1 MMTLLMHSQDG
12 QHVPRTELATIPLPQ
27 QTDSYQPV
35 PHADLVKMIET
46 IGQDILSG
54 YRFDREDYGLAR
66 DGRQLFGT
74 HTYRVSEDD
83 QMGLTIGFRNSYDKS
98 LSVGLAVG
106 ASVFVCDNLA
116 FTGDLTVMRKHT
128 SNVLTDLEDMVIAT
142 IFRCRKNYC
151 QITSDAESMAEH
163 ALADDDAFK
172 MLGLLFGKG
181 VLTPRQL
188 PIVKKEWM
196 KPSYPDFE
204 PRNLWSFYNAC
215 TEGLK
220 GSPPAKIMEKH
231 IALHQL
237 ITERSNN
244 HGFN

>member
-1 MMTLLMHSQDG
+1 MNLLMHTSDG
-12 QHVPRTELATIPLPQ
+12 RHVPRTELATIPLPER
-27 QTDSYQPV
+27 TDSYQPV
-35 PHADLVKMIET
+35 PHAELVRMVET
-46 IGQDILSG
+46 IGRDILTG
-54 YRFDREDYGLAR
+54 YRFDRDDYGLAR

-74 HTYRVSEDD
+74 HTYRVPEDD

-128 SNVLTDLEDMVIAT
+128 SNVLTDLEDMIIAT
-142 IFRCRKNYC
+142 IFRCRKNYH
-151 QITSDAESMAEH
+151 QISTDAESMAEH
-163 ALADDDAFK
+163 ALADDEAFQ
-172 MLGLLFGKG
+172 MLGLLFGKS

-188 PIVKKEWM
+188 PIVKKEWL
-196 KPSYPDFE
+196 KPSYEDFE
-204 PRNLWSFYNAC
+204 PRNMWSFYNAC

-237 ITERSNN
+237 ITERSYHNGLN
-244 HGFN
+244 

>member
-1 MMTLLMHSQDG
+1 MHTSDG
-12 QHVPRTELATIPLPQ
+12 RHVPRTELATIPLPER
-27 QTDSYQPV
+27 TDSYQPV
-35 PHADLVKMIET
+35 PHAELVRMVET
-46 IGQDILSG
+46 IGRDILTG
-54 YRFDREDYGLAR
+54 YRFDRDDYGLAR

-74 HTYRVSEDD
+74 HTYRVPEDD

-128 SNVLTDLEDMVIAT
+128 SNVLTDLEDMIIAT
-142 IFRCRKNYC
+142 IFRCRKNYH
-151 QITSDAESMAEH
+151 QISTDAESMAEH
-163 ALADDDAFK
+163 ALADDEAFQ
-172 MLGLLFGKG
+172 MLGLLFGKS

-188 PIVKKEWM
+188 PIVKKEWL
-196 KPSYPDFE
+196 KPSYEDFE
-204 PRNLWSFYNAC
+204 PRNMWSFYNAC

-237 ITERSNN
+237 ITERSYHNGLN
-244 HGFN
+244 

>member
-1 MMTLLMHSQDG
+1 MTLLMHSQDG
-12 QHVPRTELATIPLPQ
+12 QHVSRHELAMIPLPER
-27 QTDSYQPV
+27 TDSYQPV
-35 PHADLVKMIET
+35 PHAELVTMVET
-46 IGQDILSG
+46 IGRDILTG
-54 YRFDREDYGLAR
+54 YRFDRDDYGLAR

-74 HTYRVSEDD
+74 HTYRVPEDD

-128 SNVLTDLEDMVIAT
+128 SNVLTDLEDMIIAT
-142 IFRCRKNYC
+142 IYRCRKNYR
-151 QITSDAESMAEH
+151 QIASDSELMEEQ
-163 ALADDDAFK
+163 ALADDEAFK

-188 PIVKKEWM
+188 PIVKKEWL
-196 KPSYPDFE
+196 KPTYPDFE
-204 PRNLWSFYNAC
+204 PRNMWSFYNAC

-220 GSPPAKIMEKH
+220 GTTPAKIMERH
-231 IALHQL
+231 IQLHNL
-237 ITERSNN
+237 LTERRYENGLN
-244 HGFN
+244 

>member
-1 MMTLLMHSQDG
+1 MNLLMHTTDG
-12 QHVPRTELATIPLPQ
+12 QHVPRTELATIPLPER
-27 QTDSYQPV
+27 TDSYQPV
-35 PHADLVKMIET
+35 PHAELVRMVET
-46 IGQDILSG
+46 IGRDILTG

-74 HTYRVSEDD
+74 HTYRVPEDD

-128 SNVLTDLEDMVIAT
+128 SNVLTDLEDMIIAT
-142 IFRCRKNYC
+142 IYHCRKNYH
-151 QITSDAESMAEH
+151 QITNDADSMAEH
-163 ALADDDAFK
+163 TLSDDEAFQ
-172 MLGLLFGKG
+172 MLGLLFGRG

-188 PIVKKEWM
+188 PIVKKQWL

-204 PRNLWSFYNAC
+204 PRNMWSFYNAC

-220 GSPPAKIMEKH
+220 GTTPAKIMEKH

-237 ITERSNN
+237 ITERSYHNGIN
-244 HGFN
+244 

>member
-1 MMTLLMHSQDG
+1 MTLLMHSQDG
-12 QHVPRTELATIPLPQ
+12 QHVPRAELANIPLPQ
-27 QTDSYQPV
+27 RTDSYQPV
-35 PHADLVKMIET
+35 PHAELVRMIET
-46 IGQDILSG
+46 IGRDILTV

-116 FTGDLTVMRKHT
+116 FAGDLTVMRKHT
-128 SNVLTDLEDMVIAT
+128 ANVLTDLEDMVIAT
-142 IFRCRKNYC
+142 IFRCRKNYR
-151 QITSDAESMAEH
+151 QISTDAESMADFH
-163 ALADDDAFK
+163 LDDDDAFR

-188 PIVKKEWM
+188 PIVKREWM
-196 KPSYPDFE
+196 KPTYPDFE

-220 GSPPAKIMEKH
+220 GSPPARIMEKH
-231 IALHQL
+231 IQLHNL
-237 ITERSNN
+237 LTERRYDY
-244 HGFN
+244 GTD